1 MRRFSL
7 LAFVGIL
14 FLSRG
19 AAAGW
24 EELKSQFGDGNNNL
38 AVSSGD
44 CKTVVVLGTA
54 KGGQGDSPVM
64 WLSGD
69 GGQSWQQGTPP
80 QSGMMAFWMDV
91 WMVTANV
98 GYIGGMDFGSAGLMQ
113 TINGGSSFIKVP
125 SAKDAQTVNRLF
137 FYDGGKPGFALGDAL
152 VMTDNGS
159 MWQKITYDAGE
170 AGMNAIQF
178 ANPMEGWMVGG
189 KTESDQETGATTL
202 FDEGTVMHS
211 TDGGKTWATLV
222 SGQPYNYTNVWF
234 PTPERGF
241 LTGFDGSVD
250 RLFTSQDHGQSWT
263 EVALPAH
270 PDGKPLLGYVSMHF
284 ADAKNG
290 WLAGTAGQEGGGV
303 GNSPVALHTT
313 DGGLT
318 WAHEAGYNGSGG
330 TFFDVW
336 ACNEGEAFFVGD
348 WGKIDKWTK
357 GGFVSPDGA
366 EVIVTE
372 SGEVIEPLGP
382 WADVLGGFTDG
393 QVQAGGGQGDTTG
406 SGDGANL
413 PDGTSTTTK
422 EVCTDKEVPTSGGCA
437 MGSFGAPGTSA
448 ALLLLG
454 LGALVAGRR
463 RARHAPWA
471 RHAVPPHTGVVIVV
485 AIVALVACGG
495 GDGTKTVQECKTV
508 VVQQTFDFDATG
520 GEDGAEPAPAPT
532 CVLTSET
539 PTDVTKPALPEGDG
553 ARSTWTNPFLAFA
566 RTVGGIDQLMV
577 MDPDSGGT
585 IALTGLEEE
594 GARIL
599 ATAWSPD
606 RTRVAFLSDFYS
618 AHSTYRS
625 NVFVA
630 GLDPRECFMSTPNGS
645 EGIVAEAIA
654 MRLQGFFKGA
664 TGGAG
669 ALIAVPDAT
678 VGSTRGGGTVVTN
691 QGGGY
696 VIDLPRTDGTLVF
709 RRVARDAAG
718 NEDYWGAVLPYLAA
732 GGMQQQKDVTG
743 RASGANTRIDA
754 FSWRPDGAGFLVAR
768 SGKRLGTE
776 GKDEGFVDLAE
787 YDANT
792 GTFTNVALPGD
803 VVAVRH
809 FLPPLTLSGGV
820 RVVPWIHMDRT
831 AYLTFLFGPES
842 SKTIDAPGLFWD
854 DATREGSRVVVSPQD
869 FLAWVDQDGKLVLVG
884 ADEQG
889 QLATE
894 TRDAFA
900 GQAVV
905 EGDLDWSPDG
915 LHVVVTTKTG
925 DATDLLEV
933 DVNSLEGRALTTDG
947 KSHAPAW
954 YGH

>member
-7 LAFVGIL
+7 LACLGIL

-19 AAAGW
+19 ASAGW

-69 GGQSWQQGTPP
+69 GGQSWQQGQPP

-98 GYIGGMDFGSAGLMQ
+98 GYIGGMDLGSAGLMQ

-152 VMTDNGS
+152 VLTDNGS
-159 MWQKITYDAGE
+159 MWQKVTYDAGE

-189 KTESDQETGATTL
+189 KTESDEESGTTTVL
-202 FDEGTVMHS
+202 AEGTVLHS
-211 TDGGKTWATLV
+211 TDGGKTWTTIVA
-222 SGQPYNYTNVWF
+222 GQPYNYANVWF

-241 LTGFDGSVD
+241 LTGFDGGVEH
-250 RLFTSQDHGQSWT
+250 LFTSPDHGQTWT
-263 EVALPAH
+263 EVAVPAD
-270 PDGKPLLGYVSMHF
+270 PSGKPIFGYTSMHF

-318 WAHEAGYNGSGG
+318 WAHEPGYDGSGG

-357 GGFVSPDGA
+357 GGFVAPDGA

-382 WADVLGGFTDG
+382 WADVLGGFEDG
-393 QVQAGGGQGDTTG
+393 QVQAGGGHGGDTLG
-406 SGDGANL
+406 GGDGTGL

-437 MGSFGAPGTSA
+437 VGSFGAPASWGAA
-448 ALLLLG
+448 ALLLVALGVLMSRRRPRVVLVATVVGLG
-454 LGALVAGRR
+454 LALA
-463 RARHAPWA
+463 
-471 RHAVPPHTGVVIVV
+471 
-485 AIVALVACGG
+485 ACGG
-495 GDGTKTVQECKTV
+495 GDGTKIEKECKTV
-508 VVQQTFDFDATG
+508 VVQQTFDFDTTG
-520 GEDGAEPAPAPT
+520 GEDGTEPEPAPT
-532 CVLTSET
+532 CLLTSET
-539 PTDVTKPALPEGDG
+539 PADVKKPELPAGDG
-553 ARSTWTNPFLAFA
+553 ARAVWTNPFLAFA
-566 RTVGGIDQLMV
+566 RTIGGIDQLMV
-577 MDPDSGGT
+577 MDPDSGST
-585 IALTGLEEE
+585 MELTGLEEE

-599 ATAWSPD
+599 ATGWSPD

-618 AHSTYRS
+618 AHSTFRT

-630 GLDPRECFMSTPNGS
+630 GLDPRECFMSTPNAA
-645 EGIVAEAIA
+645 EGIIATTIA

-678 VGSTRGGGTVVTN
+678 VGSTRGGETVVTN

-696 VIDLPRTDGTLVF
+696 VIDLPRTDGTLIF

-743 RASGANTRIDA
+743 RASGANLRIDGFA
-754 FSWRPDGAGFLVAR
+754 WRPDATGFDVALA
-768 SGKRLGTE
+768 GKRLGTE
-776 GKDEGFVDLAE
+776 GKDEGYVDLAE
-787 YDANT
+787 YDAAS
-792 GTFTNVALPGD
+792 GTFASITLPGD

-809 FLPPLTLSGGV
+809 FLPPVTLSGGV
-820 RVVPWIHMDRT
+820 RVVPWIHLDRT
-831 AYLTFLFGPES
+831 AYLTFLFGPDS

-854 DATREGSRVVVSPQD
+854 EAARQGSRVVVSPQD
-869 FLAWVDQDGKLVLVG
+869 YLAWVDQDGKLVLVG

-889 QLATE
+889 QLAEE

-900 GQAVV
+900 GKTVLA
-905 EGDLDWSPDG
+905 GDLDWSPDG

-933 DVNSLEGRALTTDG
+933 DVNSLESRALTTDG

-954 YGH
+954 YGR